1 MHRVFTLKMSI
12 IELQDESLLNKKQ
25 FKFVFFSTLNQ
36 THIMVKNLF
45 QPFDLFTFFDVCA
58 SGFE

>member
-12 IELQDESLLNKKQ
+12 IELQDASFLNKKQ

-36 THIMVKNLF
+36 THIMVKNL
-45 QPFDLFTFFDVCA
+45 LSTI
-58 SGFE
+58 